1 MPLSD
6 AQKTIATSDKRFR
19 VLVSGRRFGK
29 THIAIRELCKAATK
43 PNQKVFY
50 VAPSYRMAKQIV
62 WDQLKK
68 KLRELKWAERINES
82 DLSIK
87 LVNGSLISL
96 RGADNEDSLRGL
108 GLNMIV
114 LDEFADIDPK
124 AWYEVLRPTLS
135 DTQGSALF
143 CGTPKGIG
151 NWAYDIFQQSHK
163 DPEHWA
169 SFQYTTLEGGQV
181 EDAEIQQAKEDLDEK
196 TFKQEY
202 EASFETYSGQVY
214 YIMVHTQ

>member
-68 KLRELKWAERINES
+68 
-82 DLSIK
+82 
-87 LVNGSLISL
+87 
-96 RGADNEDSLRGL
+96 
-108 GLNMIV
+108 
-114 LDEFADIDPK
+114 
-124 AWYEVLRPTLS
+124 
-135 DTQGSALF
+135 
-143 CGTPKGIG
+143 
-151 NWAYDIFQQSHK
+151 
-163 DPEHWA
+163 
-169 SFQYTTLEGGQV
+169 
-181 EDAEIQQAKEDLDEK
+181 
-196 TFKQEY
+196 
-202 EASFETYSGQVY
+202 
-214 YIMVHTQ
+214 